1 MLSRL
6 RNMFRVPDL
15 RNKILFTIGIIAVY
29 RLGAHLP
36 VPYVDFGAIKQ
47 LQHNAESNGGVV
59 GFLDLFSGGAITN
72 VAIFFLGIMPYI
84 TASIIMQL
92 LGVVIPKLEQW
103 QNEGQVGQKKITQW
117 TRYVTIGLALVQSTG
132 LRVRPAPGQ
141 ERPARVRRVPGPG
154 PHPELQRRQGRADRP
169 HLDGRYRHG
178 DVARRAHH
186 PARHRQRHVDPDL
199 RLGGVAP
206 PRAGLG
212 DLEPGAAS
220 SSSSRSSL
228 IGIGMIVGI
237 VFVES
242 GQRRIPVQFA
252 KRVVGRR
259 MYGGQ
264 STYIPLKVNQSGV
277 IPVIFASSILSFPA
291 LIASALG
298 DNFTGRP
305 EWINDNLVNHQG
317 WWYIGFYTLL
327 IIFFSYFYTAIAFNP
342 QQQADIIRKQGGFI
356 PGIRPGPPTERYL
369 AKVLNRITLPGSLF
383 LAVIAV
389 TPLLVFALWDIS
401 QFPFGGTALLITVGV
416 ALETMKQIDSQL
428 MMRNYEG
435 FLDLTM
441 AASGVRLVLLGKQG
455 AGKGT
460 QAARLSAAL
469 RRRAPLDRRRVP
481 RRGRAGHADRARGAR
496 STWTPAS
503 SSPTRS

>member
-1 MLSRL
+1 MLTRL
-6 RNMFRVPDL
+6 RNIFRVADL
-15 RNKILFTIGIIAVY
+15 RNKILFTLMVVGVY

-36 VPYVDFGAIKQ
+36 VPYVDFGAIRD
-47 LQHNAESNGGVV
+47 LQASANNSGVV

-103 QNEGQVGQKKITQW
+103 QQEGQTGQKKITQW
-117 TRYVTIGLALVQSTG
+117 TRYLTVALALVQSTG
-132 LRVRPAPGQ
+132 FVFALHQGQGGLIGLGANLPAGIDFIPGFNFW
-141 ERPARVRRVPGPG
+141 
-154 PHPELQRRQGRADRP
+154 
-169 HLDGRYRHG
+169 
-178 DVARRAHH
+178 
-186 PARHRQRHVDPDL
+186 
-199 RLGGVAP
+199 
-206 PRAGLG
+206 RAGLIVLVWTAG
-212 DLEPGAAS
+212 TALVMWLAELSTQRGIGNGMSILIFASVVASLPGQGGAVWTQGTKFQFFVI
-220 SSSSRSSL
+220 
-228 IGIGMIVGI
+228 IGIGIAMIVGI

-291 LIASALG
+291 LLASALG
-298 DNFTGRP
+298 SNFTGVQG
-305 EWINDNLVNHQG
+305 WINDNLVNNQG
-317 WWYIGFYTLL
+317 WFYMGFYTLL
-327 IIFFSYFYTAIAFNP
+327 IIFFAYFYTAIAFNP

-356 PGIRPGPPTERYL
+356 PGIRPGPPTEKYL
-369 AKVLNRITLPGSLF
+369 AKVLNRITLPGALF
-383 LAVIAV
+383 LAVIAL

-428 MMRNYEG
+428 LMRNYEG
-435 FLDLTM
+435 FL
-441 AASGVRLVLLGKQG
+441 S
-455 AGKGT
+455 
-460 QAARLSAAL
+460 
-469 RRRAPLDRRRVP
+469 
-481 RRGRAGHADRARGAR
+481 
-496 STWTPAS
+496 
-503 SSPTRS
+503 

>member
-1 MLSRL
+1 MLTRL
-6 RNMFRVPDL
+6 RNIFRVADL
-15 RNKILFTIGIIAVY
+15 RNKILFTLMVVGFY

-36 VPYVDFGAIKQ
+36 VPYVDFGAIRD
-47 LQHNAESNGGVV
+47 LQASANNSGVV

-103 QNEGQVGQKKITQW
+103 QQEGQTGQKKITQW
-117 TRYVTIGLALVQSTG
+117 TRYLTVALALVQSTG
-132 LRVRPAPGQ
+132 FVFALHQGQGGLIGLGANLPAGIDFIPGFNFW
-141 ERPARVRRVPGPG
+141 
-154 PHPELQRRQGRADRP
+154 
-169 HLDGRYRHG
+169 
-178 DVARRAHH
+178 
-186 PARHRQRHVDPDL
+186 
-199 RLGGVAP
+199 
-206 PRAGLG
+206 RAGLIVLVWTAG
-212 DLEPGAAS
+212 TALVMWLAELITQRGIGNGMSILIFASVVASLPGQGGAVWTQGTKFQFFVI
-220 SSSSRSSL
+220 
-228 IGIGMIVGI
+228 IGIGIAMIVGI

-291 LIASALG
+291 LLASALG
-298 DNFTGRP
+298 SNFTGVQG
-305 EWINDNLVNHQG
+305 WINDNLVNNQG
-317 WWYIGFYTLL
+317 WFYMGFYTLL
-327 IIFFSYFYTAIAFNP
+327 IIFFAYFYTAIAFNP

-356 PGIRPGPPTERYL
+356 PGIRPGPPTEKYL
-369 AKVLNRITLPGSLF
+369 AKVLNRITLPGALF
-383 LAVIAV
+383 LAVIAL

-428 MMRNYEG
+428 LMRNYEG
-435 FLDLTM
+435 FL
-441 AASGVRLVLLGKQG
+441 S
-455 AGKGT
+455 
-460 QAARLSAAL
+460 
-469 RRRAPLDRRRVP
+469 
-481 RRGRAGHADRARGAR
+481 
-496 STWTPAS
+496 
-503 SSPTRS
+503 

>member
-6 RNMFRVPDL
+6 RNMFRVADL
-15 RNKILFTIGIIAVY
+15 RNKILFTLLIIAFY

-47 LQHNAESNGGVV
+47 LQDTAKNSGVV
-59 GFLDLFSGGAITN
+59 GFLDLFAGGAITN

-103 QNEGQVGQKKITQW
+103 QQEGQVGQKKITQW
-117 TRYVTIGLALVQSTG
+117 TRYLTIALAIIQSTG
-132 LRVRPAPGQ
+132 FVFAL
-141 ERPARVRRVPGPG
+141 
-154 PHPELQRRQGRADRP
+154 HQGRSGLLGFAGFQ
-169 HLDGRYRHG
+169 GRDLIPDFTAGHAALIVLIWTAGTALVMWLAELITQRG
-178 DVARRAHH
+178 IGNGMSILIFSSVVSRL
-186 PARHRQRHVDPDL
+186 PAQ
-199 RLGGVAP
+199 GGAIWSEGSK
-206 PRAGLG
+206 AQFFTII
-212 DLEPGAAS
+212 
-220 SSSSRSSL
+220 L
-228 IGIGMIVGI
+228 IGLGMIVGI

-277 IPVIFASSILSFPA
+277 IPVIFASSILAFPA

-298 DNFTGRP
+298 SSANGVQS
-305 EWINDNLVNHQG
+305 WINDNLVARQS
-317 WWYIGFYTLL
+317 WFYIVFYTLL

-356 PGIRPGPPTERYL
+356 PGIRPGPSTEKYL

-383 LAVIAV
+383 LAVIAI
-389 TPLLVFALWDIS
+389 TPLLVFALWDIN

-435 FLDLTM
+435 FL
-441 AASGVRLVLLGKQG
+441 A
-455 AGKGT
+455 
-460 QAARLSAAL
+460 
-469 RRRAPLDRRRVP
+469 
-481 RRGRAGHADRARGAR
+481 
-496 STWTPAS
+496 
-503 SSPTRS
+503 

>member
-1 MLSRL
+1 MLARL

-15 RNKILFTIGIIAVY
+15 RNKILFTLGMVGVY

-36 VPYVDFGAIKQ
+36 VPYVDFSAIKT
-47 LQHNAESNGGVV
+47 LQDNANNSGVV

-103 QNEGQVGQKKITQW
+103 QQEGQVGQKKITQW
-117 TRYVTIGLALVQSTG
+117 TRYLTVALALVQSTG
-132 LRVRPAPGQ
+132 FVFALHQGSGGLIGFGAQLPQGIDFIPGFNFWRAALIVLVWTAGTAMVMWIGELITQRGIGNGMSILIFASVVSRLPAQ
-141 ERPARVRRVPGPG
+141 
-154 PHPELQRRQGRADRP
+154 
-169 HLDGRYRHG
+169 
-178 DVARRAHH
+178 
-186 PARHRQRHVDPDL
+186 
-199 RLGGVAP
+199 
-206 PRAGLG
+206 
-212 DLEPGAAS
+212 GAAIWS
-220 SSSSRSSL
+220 EGTKFQFFVIIA
-228 IGIGMIVGI
+228 IGIAMIVGI

-298 DNFTGRP
+298 NNLQGVQQ
-305 EWINDNLVNHQG
+305 WINDNLVNNQG
-317 WWYIGFYTLL
+317 WFYIGFYTIL
-327 IIFFSYFYTAIAFNP
+327 IIFFAYFYTAIAFNP
-342 QQQADIIRKQGGFI
+342 AQQADIIRKQGGFI

-383 LAVIAV
+383 LAVIAIA
-389 TPLLVFALWDIS
+389 PLLVFALWDIS

-435 FLDLTM
+435 FL
-441 AASGVRLVLLGKQG
+441 A
-455 AGKGT
+455 
-460 QAARLSAAL
+460 
-469 RRRAPLDRRRVP
+469 
-481 RRGRAGHADRARGAR
+481 
-496 STWTPAS
+496 
-503 SSPTRS
+503 

>member
-15 RNKILFTIGIIAVY
+15 RNKILFTLVIIAVY
-29 RLGAHLP
+29 RVGAHLP
-36 VPYVDFGAIKQ
+36 VPFVDFHAIKQ
-47 LQHNAESNGGVV
+47 LQDQTKNSGVV

-92 LGVVIPKLEQW
+92 LGVVIPKLEEW
-103 QNEGQVGQKKITQW
+103 QNEGQTGQKKITQW
-117 TRYVTIGLALVQSTG
+117 TRYLTIALALVQSTG
-132 LRVRPAPGQ
+132 FVFALHAGNGGLFGLNAALPKGVDFI
-141 ERPARVRRVPGPG
+141 
-154 PHPELQRRQGRADRP
+154 PHFGA
-169 HLDGRYRHG
+169 
-178 DVARRAHH
+178 
-186 PARHRQRHVDPDL
+186 
-199 RLGGVAP
+199 
-206 PRAGLG
+206 PRAALIVLTWTAGTALVMWLAELISQRG
-212 DLEPGAAS
+212 IGNGMSILIFASVVSRLPSQGGAIYS
-220 SSSSRSSL
+220 QGTKFQFYTIIL
-228 IGIGMIVGI
+228 IGLGMIVGI

-277 IPVIFASSILSFPA
+277 IPVIFASSILAFPA

-298 DNFTGRP
+298 SSGGGIQQ
-305 EWINDNLVNHQG
+305 WINDNLVTRQS
-317 WWYIGFYTLL
+317 WIYIGMYTLL
-327 IIFFSYFYTAIAFNP
+327 IIFFAYFYTSIAFNP

-383 LAVIAV
+383 LATIAIA
-389 TPLLVFALWDIS
+389 PLLVFALWNIS

-435 FLDLTM
+435 FL
-441 AASGVRLVLLGKQG
+441 A
-455 AGKGT
+455 
-460 QAARLSAAL
+460 
-469 RRRAPLDRRRVP
+469 
-481 RRGRAGHADRARGAR
+481 
-496 STWTPAS
+496 
-503 SSPTRS
+503 